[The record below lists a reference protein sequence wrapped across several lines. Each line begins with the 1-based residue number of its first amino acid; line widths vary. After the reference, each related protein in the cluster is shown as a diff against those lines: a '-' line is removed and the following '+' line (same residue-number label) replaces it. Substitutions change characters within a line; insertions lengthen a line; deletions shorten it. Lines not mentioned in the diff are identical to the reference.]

1 MQEKMETRWKKS
13 GFKAPKVLLAINEN
27 SGENFIVVEDDS
39 TIFKLLNKTGHIF
52 VVAGFRCKLE
62 QDKNG
67 SYYSCSDPMHPIS
80 CSKLEHPKEK
90 FAESLLE
97 YLRD

>member
-1 MQEKMETRWKKS
+1 MQDKWKKS
-13 GFKAPKVLLAINEN
+13 GFRMPKVMLARNEN
-27 SGENFIVVEDDS
+27 SGESFIVVEDDS
-39 TIFKLLNKTGHIF
+39 TIFKLMNKTGHIF

-62 QDKNG
+62 SDQNG
-67 SYYSCSDPMHPIS
+67 SYYSCGDPMHPIS

-97 YLRD
+97 YLKE

>member
-1 MQEKMETRWKKS
+1 MQEAWKKS
-13 GFKAPKVLLAINEN
+13 GFRRPKVLLAVNEN

-39 TIFKLLNKTGHIF
+39 TIFKLMSRGGHIF
-52 VVAGFRCKLE
+52 VVAGFRCTLQ

-67 SYYSCSDPMHPIS
+67 SYYTCSDPMHPIS

-90 FAESLLE
+90 FAKTLIE
-97 YLRD
+97 YLNV

>member
-1 MQEKMETRWKKS
+1 MQERWKKS
-13 GFKAPKVLLAINEN
+13 GFKVPKVLLAINEN

-67 SYYSCSDPMHPIS
+67 LYYSFSDPMHPIS

-97 YLRD
+97 YLRV